1 MTAISRP
8 MQGREDFR
16 HDSEFKVYERLLY
29 GLDAE
34 WVIVPN
40 LEMVLPGSF
49 KERETDLL
57 LIHPTHGMVLIEVKS
72 SFAVRD
78 GEFYKVRDDS
88 KLDKDPSRQLKEQRR
103 VLSEALLHIEP
114 RAYNK
119 IRRVIATPSTVEVT
133 GNLPIGY
140 RSIQILDSGKLGN
153 IPRWIDELC
162 AIDKGSM
169 YLGTTV
175 FTQILDLLCPNADF
189 DNSVEG
195 LRRVAH
201 AQLEQRMMLE
211 TQVLESLD
219 VNNRAIVTG
228 GAGSGKTRLV
238 LAWAR
243 RALKREDRV
252 LVTCYND
259 PLAGDLS
266 EQLSYQEGNI
276 TVAPILRHLEQ
287 QIGRDRREPEPGED
301 LTPYWEAMTQ
311 ELFDSTKPF
320 AQRFDTII
328 IDEAQDF
335 DERWVQVLQ
344 RLLPSD
350 GGKLL
355 MVADPYQAVRGAGA
369 RLPTNDDG
377 WAMAQLVSNYRN
389 SPKIAEFMRRRFQGA
404 GASVDTLLL
413 DESIRKALV
422 VDLDSMTR
430 MVDQLLEES
439 SRPASD
445 IWVLTTSRQDRD
457 HLRDVLGLRAW
468 EEPDHTV
475 VCETVR
481 RLKGLDVP
489 EVILVS
495 LSSITDDEELL
506 RLLYAGISRAIDS
519 LTIVATSET
528 MEVLSI

>member
-1 MTAISRP
+1 
-8 MQGREDFR
+8 
-16 HDSEFKVYERLLY
+16 
-29 GLDAE
+29 
-34 WVIVPN
+34 
-40 LEMVLPGSF
+40 
-49 KERETDLL
+49 
-57 LIHPTHGMVLIEVKS
+57 
-72 SFAVRD
+72 
-78 GEFYKVRDDS
+78 
-88 KLDKDPSRQLKEQRR
+88 
-103 VLSEALLHIEP
+103 
-114 RAYNK
+114 
-119 IRRVIATPSTVEVT
+119 
-133 GNLPIGY
+133 
-140 RSIQILDSGKLGN
+140 
-153 IPRWIDELC
+153 
-162 AIDKGSM
+162 
-169 YLGTTV
+169 
-175 FTQILDLLCPNADF
+175 
-189 DNSVEG
+189 
-195 LRRVAH
+195 
-201 AQLEQRMMLE
+201 
-211 TQVLESLD
+211 
-219 VNNRAIVTG
+219 
-228 GAGSGKTRLV
+228 
-238 LAWAR
+238 
-243 RALKREDRV
+243 
-252 LVTCYND
+252 
-259 PLAGDLS
+259 
-266 EQLSYQEGNI
+266 
-276 TVAPILRHLEQ
+276 
-287 QIGRDRREPEPGED
+287 
-301 LTPYWEAMTQ
+301 MTQ

-355 MVADPYQAVRGAGA
+355 MVADPYQDVRGAGA